1 MMACASRAG
10 LEKQSSWLPGIC
22 TSRGGFHLPVRASEP
37 WCVERYGIVEG
48 LDVSDSRAKDNDTLI
63 EEQEEEDA
71 DVTDI
76 IGGDI
81 QNKEEG

>member
-1 MMACASRAG
+1 MR
-10 LEKQSSWLPGIC
+10 
-22 TSRGGFHLPVRASEP
+22 
-37 WCVERYGIVEG
+37 G

-81 QNKEEG
+81 ENKEE

>member
-1 MMACASRAG
+1 
-10 LEKQSSWLPGIC
+10 
-22 TSRGGFHLPVRASEP
+22 
-37 WCVERYGIVEG
+37 

-63 EEQEEEDA
+63 EEEEEEDA

>member
-63 EEQEEEDA
+63 EEEEEEDA

>member
-1 MMACASRAG
+1 M
-10 LEKQSSWLPGIC
+10 
-22 TSRGGFHLPVRASEP
+22 
-37 WCVERYGIVEG
+37 
-48 LDVSDSRAKDNDTLI
+48 DVSDSRAKDNDTLI
-63 EEQEEEDA
+63 EEEEEEDA

>member
-1 MMACASRAG
+1 M
-10 LEKQSSWLPGIC
+10 
-22 TSRGGFHLPVRASEP
+22 
-37 WCVERYGIVEG
+37 
-48 LDVSDSRAKDNDTLI
+48 DVSDSRAKDNDTLI